1 MGPALIE
8 PDHSDADDAEGCARD
23 AAMGPALIEPDHAA
37 VWTGGGMANI
47 AAMGP
52 ALIEPDHSPWTSR
65 TPTAGSRRN
74 GAGSH
79 RAGSP
84 GVVAVQ
90 LPAAGAAMGP
100 ALIEPDHLPGHLLL
114 VGAHLIAAMGP
125 ALI

>member
-23 AAMGPALIEPDHAA
+23 AAMGPALIEPDHGA

-52 ALIEPDHSPWTSR
+52 ALIEPDHLSFYGRQRCFGWPQWGRLSSSR
-65 TPTAGSRRN
+65 ITLRMCWGAGCSRGRN

-84 GVVAVQ
+84 
-90 LPAAGAAMGP
+90 
-100 ALIEPDHLPGHLLL
+100 EPSVSEVRQDL
-114 VGAHLIAAMGP
+114 
-125 ALI
+125 